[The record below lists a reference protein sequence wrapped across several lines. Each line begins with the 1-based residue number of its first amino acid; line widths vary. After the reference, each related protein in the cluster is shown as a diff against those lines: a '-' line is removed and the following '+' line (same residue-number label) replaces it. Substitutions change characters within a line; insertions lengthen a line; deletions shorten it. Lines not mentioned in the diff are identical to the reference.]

1 MIYHIGNTHYT
12 NTTAHIYMILYDI
25 HPTYS
30 NKQYTN
36 STTDYCLYIHTSAYF
51 FDNLI
56 VIMI

>member
-1 MIYHIGNTHYT
+1 
-12 NTTAHIYMILYDI
+12 MILYDI

-30 NKQYTN
+30 DKQYTN